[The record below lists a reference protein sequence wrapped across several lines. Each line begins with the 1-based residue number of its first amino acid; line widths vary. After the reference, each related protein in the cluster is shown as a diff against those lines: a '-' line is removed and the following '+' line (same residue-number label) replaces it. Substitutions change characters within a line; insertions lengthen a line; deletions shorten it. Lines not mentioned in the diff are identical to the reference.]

1 MPLSRDEVLQGSIR
15 LVNEHGL
22 DALTMRRLADTL
34 GVQAGA
40 IYWHFAD
47 KQALYDA
54 MGDSILTGLLEPPLT
69 GGWDA
74 QLTEICRRI
83 ATSFLRMR
91 DGALLATRGLR
102 PGPNAL
108 AVSEKMLAVAR
119 DAGFSGEHSI
129 WATAALGYYVLGWVT
144 DLQATEAAMARGLRS
159 VLQSFAKNIDREKY
173 PNLAELGEGGLE
185 QLTSTRD
192 FSARFEYGLEVII
205 DGLRA
210 VRRRSPEKQSPKKP
224 KPKKPKSKKPKPRRR
239 R

>member
-1 MPLSRDEVLQGSIR
+1 MPLSRDEVLQGAIR

-22 DALTMRRLADTL
+22 EALTMRRLAEAL

-47 KQALYDA
+47 KQELYDA
-54 MGDSILTGLLEPPLT
+54 MGDSIMAGMLEPPLT
-69 GGWDA
+69 GGWEA
-74 QLTEICRRI
+74 QLAEICRRI
-83 ATSFLRMR
+83 ADNFLKMR
-91 DGALLATRGLR
+91 DGAMLATRGLR

-119 DAGFSGEHSI
+119 EAGFSREHAI

-159 VLQSFAKNIDREKY
+159 VLKSFAKNIDRDKY

-185 QLTSTRD
+185 HLTSTRE
-192 FSARFEYGLEVII
+192 FSARFEYGLQVII

-210 VRRRSPEKQSPKKP
+210 VRRRAPEKKSPKKP
-224 KPKKPKSKKPKPRRR
+224 TKPTPPKPRRR